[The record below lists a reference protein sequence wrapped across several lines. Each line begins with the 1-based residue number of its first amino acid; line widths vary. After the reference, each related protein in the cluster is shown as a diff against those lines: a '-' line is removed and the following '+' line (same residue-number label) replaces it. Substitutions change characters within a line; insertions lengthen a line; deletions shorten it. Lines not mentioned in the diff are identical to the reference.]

1 MDNYKIKYRPE
12 IDGLRAIGVISV
24 LIYHANINFFGFNL
38 NGGFLGVDIFF
49 VVSGYLIT
57 FGLFKELTLT
67 NNISFK
73 NFYLRRIRRIIP
85 AIIFISIISTVFAY
99 FFLIPS
105 DIVNFSKSIL
115 FSLTF
120 FSNIFF
126 LQTGLDYSASDSL
139 EIPFLHTWSL
149 GVEEQFYFLFPIILF
164 FLFKNFKSS
173 LLGFIIAL
181 IILSLVL
188 GTFQSA
194 MKPMSS
200 FFLLQYRLWE
210 ILIGSFLAIIEIKYK
225 KSESEKKLTNCNIF
239 ITLGFLLILGS
250 IIVFDKNTL
259 HPSILTFLPV
269 VGTALIIWFANKN
282 SILIKALTNRI
293 LVKIGLISYSLYLVH
308 YPIFAFTRITGF
320 ASGDYIKKIVVLITV
335 FIISFISY
343 YFVEKPAR
351 SKKLKTKNFLSILL
365 VSITILSAIQIYF
378 IKHDGLKDRMPEIL
392 RDVTFKKPWEQLF
405 QAGEKCHNNIF
416 GCVFNNKSD
425 KEVIIVGDSL
435 VSSLLPDLVKRLV
448 NKGYKVTSYTAD
460 GCIYFPGFYKF
471 NTVYKTKHKICNE
484 IYFETMKKKF
494 NKQNDTIFIFGGSFP
509 IFLSNELPFDQ
520 GMWKNTY
527 IKAGKF
533 KDLENSYKFS
543 LKEISKKNKII
554 QIYPVPEGKTNVSK
568 FILNNYYKNIF
579 QKEKDKIKTGDDT
592 NSLYSYYKE
601 RSKKSFKLLDDI
613 NIDKYYRVYPH
624 KIFCNTFIIDKCI
637 THTDEK
643 IFYYDRYHLSL
654 EGAKLVNNLILNE
667 IKRIEQK

>member
-225 KSESEKKLTNCNIF
+225 KFEREKKLNYFNIF

-320 ASGDYIKKIVVLITV
+320 ASGDYIKKIAVLISV

-343 YFVEKPAR
+343 YFVERPAR

-405 QAGEKCHNNIF
+405 QAGEKCHNNIL

-484 IYFETMKKKF
+484 IYFERMKKKF

-509 IFLSNELPFDQ
+509 IFLSNELPFDL
-520 GMWKNTY
+520 GKWKNTY

-543 LKEISKKNKII
+543 LKEISKK
-554 QIYPVPEGKTNVSK
+554 
-568 FILNNYYKNIF
+568 
-579 QKEKDKIKTGDDT
+579 
-592 NSLYSYYKE
+592 
-601 RSKKSFKLLDDI
+601 
-613 NIDKYYRVYPH
+613 
-624 KIFCNTFIIDKCI
+624 
-637 THTDEK
+637 
-643 IFYYDRYHLSL
+643 
-654 EGAKLVNNLILNE
+654 
-667 IKRIEQK
+667 